1 MIWYDS
7 FHCRFENWRSE
18 SSFGIE
24 EKDYVNKRNERPSV
38 SSVLKS
44 IGRRLESGL
53 EKMKKFRR
61 SSSAVSYIFFE
72 ESSAVMHKILDP
84 KGPMLQKWNQI
95 FVITCVMAVSVDPL
109 FFYIPVIVGKN
120 KCLDLDEPLQT
131 IASVLRTFFDLF
143 YVICIIFRFR
153 TGFLAPSSRVF
164 GRGVLVGDPVAIMK
178 RYLSSHFI
186 IDILSIIPLPQVS
199 HI

>member
-1 MIWYDS
+1 
-7 FHCRFENWRSE
+7 
-18 SSFGIE
+18 
-24 EKDYVNKRNERPSV
+24 
-38 SSVLKS
+38 
-44 IGRRLESGL
+44 
-53 EKMKKFRR
+53 
-61 SSSAVSYIFFE
+61 
-72 ESSAVMHKILDP
+72 
-84 KGPMLQKWNQI
+84 
-95 FVITCVMAVSVDPL
+95 VDHL
-109 FFYIPVIVGKN
+109 FYYIPVIVGKN